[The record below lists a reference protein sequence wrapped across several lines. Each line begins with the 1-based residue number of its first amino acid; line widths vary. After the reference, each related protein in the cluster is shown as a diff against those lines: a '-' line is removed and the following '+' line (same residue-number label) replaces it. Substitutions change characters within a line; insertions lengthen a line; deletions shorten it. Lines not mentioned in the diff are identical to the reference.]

1 VSASVAGVAHA
12 AAGCSAAD
20 LAAFRNR
27 GFFSGPLIA
36 AVTLNVV
43 VTALQIGAYAGRIAG
58 VRTGRIGT
66 SISLFNFF
74 TLAARLAN
82 LVVTPALG
90 SLADGAASYAT
101 CTGGIPVR
109 FEWQLRAIIAAGTV
123 GAVIGTLLLPTFIML
138 FMRGVYS
145 FERRGSMLQ
154 AALRLFDPWVMLDI
168 VRSVRMPPFRELA
181 TFRPTHLPVKLLV
194 GNTVV
199 TGVYAVG
206 VVASFYASVIDLN
219 ARTTA
224 TGLSGLVNGV
234 GTVAFSFFVD
244 PTTAYITDQ
253 AVKGER
259 SPQEVRTMV
268 FWLSATA
275 ILGWVLSQLIL
286 IPGAYFIAAGANV
299 FHPRP

>member
-1 VSASVAGVAHA
+1 MSVAHVAHA
-12 AAGCSAAD
+12 AAGCSPAE
-20 LAAFRNR
+20 LARYGAR
-27 GFFSGPLIA
+27 GFFSVPLVS
-36 AVTLNVV
+36 AVLLNVV

-90 SLADGAASYAT
+90 SLADGAASYAG
-101 CTGGIPVR
+101 CTGTIPGR
-109 FEWQLRAIIAAGTV
+109 FEWQLRAIIGAGTV
-123 GAVIGTLLLPTFIML
+123 GAILGTLLLPTFILL
-138 FMRGVYS
+138 FMRGVYA

-154 AALRLFDPWVMLDI
+154 AALRLFDPRVMFQVL
-168 VRSVRMPPFRELA
+168 RSVRLPPFGELA
-181 TFRPTHLPVKLLV
+181 SFRPTNLPLKLLL
-194 GNTVV
+194 GNVAV
-199 TGVYAVG
+199 TAVYAVG
-206 VVASFYASVIDLN
+206 VVASFYASVIDLD

-224 TGLSGLVNGV
+224 TGLSGLVNGF

-259 SPQEVRTMV
+259 SPQDVRTMV
-268 FWLSATA
+268 FWLAVTA
-275 ILGWVLSQLIL
+275 ILGWLVSQLIL
-286 IPGAYFIAAGANV
+286 IPGAYFIAAGAHV
-299 FHPRP
+299 FHPHA

>member
-1 VSASVAGVAHA
+1 MNAAH

-20 LAAFRNR
+20 LSALAKLTFY
-27 GFFSGPLIA
+27 SGPLVV
-36 AVTLNVV
+36 AVALNVF

-74 TLAARLAN
+74 MLASRLAN
-82 LVVTPALG
+82 LVVVPALG
-90 SLADGAASYAT
+90 SLADSAAHAAE
-101 CTGGIPVR
+101 CTGKVPAH
-109 FEWQLRAIIAAGTV
+109 FEWQMRAIIGGGMLGAAL
-123 GAVIGTLLLPTFIML
+123 GTLLLPTFIML

-145 FERRGSMLQ
+145 FERSGSMPH
-154 AALRLFDPWVMLDI
+154 AALRLLDPRVMLDV
-168 VRSVRMPPFRELA
+168 VRSVRLPPLGELRS
-181 TFRPTHLPVKLLV
+181 FSPRGLPVKLLI
-194 GNTVV
+194 GNVVV

-206 VVASFYASVIDLN
+206 VVAAFYASVIDLD

-224 TGLSGLVNGV
+224 TGLSGLVNGI

-259 SPQEVRTMV
+259 SPNDVKRMV
-268 FWLSATA
+268 FWLAVTA
-275 ILGWVLSQLIL
+275 VLGWVLSQLIL
-286 IPGAYFIAAGANV
+286 VPGALLIAAGAHV
-299 FHPRP
+299 FHHAR

>member
-1 VSASVAGVAHA
+1 VTVAHV

-27 GFFSGPLIA
+27 GFFSGSLIA
-36 AVTLNVV
+36 AVALNVV

-74 TLAARLAN
+74 TLASRLAN

-101 CTGGIPVR
+101 CTGSVPVR
-109 FEWQLRAIIAAGTV
+109 FEWQLRAIIGAGTV
-123 GAVIGTLLLPTFIML
+123 GAVVGTLLLPTFILL
-138 FMRGVYS
+138 FMRGVYA
-145 FERRGSMLQ
+145 FERRGSMLR
-154 AALRLFDPWVMLDI
+154 AMLRLFDPRVLLD
-168 VRSVRMPPFRELA
+168 VARSVRLPPFGQLR
-181 TFRPTHLPVKLLV
+181 TFKPTHLPVKLLV
-194 GNTVV
+194 GNVLV

-206 VVASFYASVIDLN
+206 VVASFYASVLALD

-224 TGLSGLVNGV
+224 TGLSGLVNGF

-259 SPQEVRTMV
+259 SPDDVRTMV
-268 FWLSATA
+268 FWLAVTA
-275 ILGWVLSQLIL
+275 ILGWIVSQAIL
-286 IPGAYFIAAGANV
+286 IPGAYFIAAGAHV
-299 FHPRP
+299 FHHS

>member
-1 VSASVAGVAHA
+1 MSAALAAH

-20 LAAFRNR
+20 LASYRNR
-27 GFFSGPLIA
+27 GFFSTPLVAA
-36 AVTLNVV
+36 AVLNVA

-58 VRTGRIGT
+58 VRTGRVGT

-90 SLADGAASYAT
+90 SLADGAATYAG
-101 CTGGIPVR
+101 CTGVIPAR

-123 GAVIGTLLLPTFIML
+123 GAVVGTLLLPTFIML
-138 FMRGVYS
+138 FMRGVYA
-145 FERRGSMLQ
+145 FERRGSMLR
-154 AALRLFDPWVMLDI
+154 ASLRLFDPRVVLEV
-168 VRSVRMPPFRELA
+168 VRSVRLPPLRELGS
-181 TFRPTHLPVKLLV
+181 FRPTRLPLKLLI
-194 GNTVV
+194 GNVAV

-206 VVASFYASVIDLN
+206 VVASFYGSVIDLD

-224 TGLSGLVNGV
+224 TGLSGLVNGI

-259 SPQEVRTMV
+259 SPEDVRTMV
-268 FWLSATA
+268 FWLAVTA
-275 ILGWVLSQLIL
+275 ILGWIVSQAIL
-286 IPGAYFIAAGANV
+286 IPGAYFIAAGAHV
-299 FHPRP
+299 FHPHA

>member
-1 VSASVAGVAHA
+1 VSVAHVAHA
-12 AAGCSAAD
+12 AMGCSAAE

-27 GFFSGPLIA
+27 GFFSAPLIA
-36 AVTLNVV
+36 AVALNVV

-90 SLADGAASYAT
+90 SLADGAASYAA
-101 CTGGIPVR
+101 CTGTIPGR
-109 FEWQLRAIIAAGTV
+109 FEWQLRAIIGAGTV
-123 GAVIGTLLLPTFIML
+123 GAILGALLLPVFIML
-138 FMRGVYS
+138 FVRGVYA

-154 AALRLFDPWVMLDI
+154 AALRLFDPRVLYDI
-168 VRSVRMPPFRELA
+168 ARSVRWPPLGELA
-181 TFRPTHLPVKLLV
+181 SFRPTGLPVKLLV
-194 GNTVV
+194 GNVTV
-199 TGVYAVG
+199 TAVYAVG
-206 VVASFYASVIDLN
+206 VVASFYGSVIDLD

-224 TGLSGLVNGV
+224 VGLSGLVNGF

-259 SPQEVRTMV
+259 SPQDVRTMV
-268 FWLSATA
+268 FWLAVTA
-275 ILGWVLSQLIL
+275 ILGWIVSQLIL
-286 IPGAYFIAAGANV
+286 IPGAYFIAIGAHI
-299 FHPRP
+299 FHPHA

>member
-1 VSASVAGVAHA
+1 VNLAHVAHA
-12 AAGCSAAD
+12 AAGCSTAD
-20 LAAFRNR
+20 LQTFRNR
-27 GFFSGPLIA
+27 GFFTGSLIA
-36 AVTLNVV
+36 AVVLNVV

-90 SLADGAASYAT
+90 SLADGAAAYAT
-101 CTGGIPVR
+101 CTGTIPVR
-109 FEWQLRAIIAAGTV
+109 FEWQLRAIVAAGAV
-123 GAVIGTLLLPTFIML
+123 GALIGTLLLPTFILL
-138 FMRGVYS
+138 FMRGVYA
-145 FERRGSMLQ
+145 FERRGSMLR
-154 AALRLFDPWVMLDI
+154 AALRLFDPRVLLDV
-168 VRSVRMPPFRELA
+168 VRSVKLPPLGELR
-181 TFRPTHLPVKLLV
+181 TFRPTNLPLKLLV
-194 GNTVV
+194 GNVAV

-206 VVASFYASVIDLN
+206 VVASFYGSVIDLD

-224 TGLSGLVNGV
+224 TGLSGLVNGL

-259 SPQEVRTMV
+259 SSDDVRTMV
-268 FWLSATA
+268 FWLAVTA
-275 ILGWVLSQLIL
+275 ILGWILSQIIL
-286 IPGAYFIAAGANV
+286 IPSAYFIAAGAHV
-299 FHPRP
+299 FHPHA

>member
-1 VSASVAGVAHA
+1 MSAALVAH

-20 LAAFRNR
+20 LASYRNR
-27 GFFSGPLIA
+27 GFFTTPLIA
-36 AVTLNVV
+36 AATLNVA

-58 VRTGRIGT
+58 VRTGRVGT

-90 SLADGAASYAT
+90 SLADGAATYAG
-101 CTGGIPVR
+101 CTGVIPAR

-123 GAVIGTLLLPTFIML
+123 GAVVGTLLLPTFIML
-138 FMRGVYS
+138 GVYA
-145 FERRGSMLQ
+145 FEKRGSMLR
-154 AALRLFDPWVMLDI
+154 ASLRLFDPRVVLDI
-168 VRSVRMPPFRELA
+168 VRSVRLPPFSELGS
-181 TFRPTHLPVKLLV
+181 FRPSRLPLKLLI
-194 GNTVV
+194 GNVAV

-206 VVASFYASVIDLN
+206 VVASFYGSVIDLD

-224 TGLSGLVNGV
+224 TGLSGLVNGI

-259 SPQEVRTMV
+259 SPEDVRTMV
-268 FWLSATA
+268 FWLSVTA
-275 ILGWVLSQLIL
+275 VLGWILSQAIL
-286 IPGAYFIAAGANV
+286 IPGAYFIAAGAHV
-299 FHPRP
+299 FHPHA

>member
-1 VSASVAGVAHA
+1 MSAVAHA
-12 AAGCSAAD
+12 AAGCSTAD

-27 GFFSGPLIA
+27 GFFSGSLIA
-36 AVTLNVV
+36 AVVLNVA

-90 SLADGAASYAT
+90 SLADGAAAYAT
-101 CTGGIPVR
+101 CTGSSPGR
-109 FEWQLRAIIAAGTV
+109 FEWQLRAIIGAGTL
-123 GAVIGTLLLPTFIML
+123 GAVLGTLLLPTFIML
-138 FMRGVYS
+138 FMRGVYA

-154 AALRLFDPWVMLDI
+154 AALRLFHPRVMLDI
-168 VRSVRMPPFRELA
+168 VRSVKMPPFGEIA
-181 TFRPTHLPVKLLV
+181 SFRPTHLPMKLLV
-194 GNTVV
+194 GNVLV

-206 VVASFYASVIDLN
+206 VVASFYASVLDLS

-224 TGLSGLVNGV
+224 TGLSGLVNGF
-234 GTVAFSFFVD
+234 GTVCFSFFVD

-259 SPQEVRTMV
+259 SPDEVRTMV
-268 FWLSATA
+268 FWLAVTA
-275 ILGWVLSQLIL
+275 ILGWLLSQLIL

-299 FHPRP
+299 FHPHP

>member
-1 VSASVAGVAHA
+1 MIAAHVAHA
-12 AAGCSAAD
+12 AAGCSSNE
-20 LAAFRNR
+20 LAAYRAR
-27 GFFSGPLIA
+27 GFFSGPLVA
-36 AVTLNVV
+36 AVALNVV

-101 CTGGIPVR
+101 CTGTIPVR
-109 FEWQLRAIIAAGTV
+109 FEWQLRAIVAAGAV
-123 GAVIGTLLLPTFIML
+123 GATIGTLLLPTFIML
-138 FMRGVYS
+138 FMRGVYA

-154 AALRLFDPWVMLDI
+154 AALRLFDPRVLVDI
-168 VRSVRMPPFRELA
+168 VRSVRLPPLGEIRRFA
-181 TFRPTHLPVKLLV
+181 PTGLPVKLLV
-194 GNTVV
+194 GNVAV

-206 VVASFYASVIDLN
+206 VVASFYGSVIDLD

-224 TGLSGLVNGV
+224 TGLSGLVNGI

-259 SPQEVRTMV
+259 SPDDVRRMV
-268 FWLSATA
+268 FWLSVTA
-275 ILGWVLSQLIL
+275 IVGWILSQAIL
-286 IPGAYFIAAGANV
+286 IPSAYFIAAGAHL
-299 FHPRP
+299 FHPHA

>member
-1 VSASVAGVAHA
+1 VIAHVAHA
-12 AAGCSAAD
+12 AAGCSAGE
-20 LAAFRNR
+20 LAAYRAR
-27 GFFSGPLIA
+27 SFFSGPLVA

-74 TLAARLAN
+74 TLASRLAN

-101 CTGGIPVR
+101 CTGTIPGR
-109 FEWQLRAIIAAGTV
+109 FEWQLRAIIGAGTI
-123 GAVIGTLLLPTFIML
+123 GAVVGTLLLPTFIML
-138 FMRGVYS
+138 FMRGVYA

-154 AALRLFDPWVMLDI
+154 AALRLFDPRVLLDI
-168 VRSVRMPPFRELA
+168 VRSVRVPPFREIA
-181 TFRPTHLPVKLLV
+181 SFRPTSLPAKLLV
-194 GNTVV
+194 GNAVV

-206 VVASFYASVIDLN
+206 VVASFYASVIDLG

-224 TGLSGLVNGV
+224 TGLSGLVNGF
-234 GTVAFSFFVD
+234 GTVCFSFFVD

-259 SPQEVRTMV
+259 SPEDVRTMV
-268 FWLSATA
+268 FWLAVTA
-275 ILGWVLSQLIL
+275 ILGWILSQAIL

-299 FHPRP
+299 FHPHP

>member
-1 VSASVAGVAHA
+1 VSVAHVAHA
-12 AAGCSAAD
+12 AAGCSVAELD
-20 LAAFRNR
+20 AFRNR

-36 AVTLNVV
+36 ALSLNVV

-58 VRTGRIGT
+58 VRTGRVGT

-101 CTGGIPVR
+101 CTGAIPIR
-109 FEWQLRAIIAAGTV
+109 FEWQLRAIIGAGAL
-123 GAVIGTLLLPTFIML
+123 GALVGTLLLPTFILL
-138 FMRGVYS
+138 FMRGVYA
-145 FERRGSMLQ
+145 FERRGSMLR
-154 AALRLFDPWVMLDI
+154 AMLRLFDPRVL
-168 VRSVRMPPFRELA
+168 VAVARSVRLPPLREIG
-181 TFRPTHLPVKLLV
+181 TFRPSRLPLKLLV
-194 GNTVV
+194 GNVIV

-206 VVASFYASVIDLN
+206 VVASFYASVIDLD

-253 AVKGER
+253 AAKGER
-259 SPQEVRTMV
+259 SPDDVRTMV
-268 FWLSATA
+268 FWLAVTA
-275 ILGWVLSQLIL
+275 ILGWILSQLIF
-286 IPGAYFIAAGANV
+286 IPGAYFIAAGAHV

>member
-1 VSASVAGVAHA
+1 MSAALVAH

-20 LAAFRNR
+20 LASYRNR
-27 GFFSGPLIA
+27 GFFTTPLIA
-36 AVTLNVV
+36 AATLNIA

-58 VRTGRIGT
+58 VRTGRVGT

-90 SLADGAASYAT
+90 SLADGAASYAG
-101 CTGGIPVR
+101 CTGVIPAR

-123 GAVIGTLLLPTFIML
+123 GAVVGTLLLPTFIML
-138 FMRGVYS
+138 FMRGVYA
-145 FERRGSMLQ
+145 FEKRGSMLR
-154 AALRLFDPWVMLDI
+154 ASLRLFDPRVVLDI
-168 VRSVRMPPFRELA
+168 VRSVRPPPFAELGS
-181 TFRPTHLPVKLLV
+181 FRPTRLPLKLLV
-194 GNTVV
+194 GNVAV

-206 VVASFYASVIDLN
+206 VVASFYGSVIDLD

-224 TGLSGLVNGV
+224 TGLSGLVNGI

-259 SPQEVRTMV
+259 SPEDVRTMV
-268 FWLSATA
+268 FWLSVTA
-275 ILGWVLSQLIL
+275 ILGWILSQAIL
-286 IPGAYFIAAGANV
+286 IPGAYFIAAGAHV
-299 FHPRP
+299 FHPHA

>member
-1 VSASVAGVAHA
+1 VNAAH
-12 AAGCSAAD
+12 AGCSAAD
-20 LAAFRNR
+20 VSAL
-27 GFFSGPLIA
+27 GKLTFFSGPLVIA
-36 AVTLNVV
+36 VVLNVF

-74 TLAARLAN
+74 TLASRLAN
-82 LVVTPALG
+82 LVVAPALG
-90 SLADGAASYAT
+90 SLADSAAHAAD
-101 CTGGIPVR
+101 CTGRIPAH
-109 FEWQLRAIIAAGTV
+109 FEWQLRAIIAGGML
-123 GAVIGTLLLPTFIML
+123 GAVLGTLLLPTFIML

-145 FERRGSMLQ
+145 FERTGSMLR
-154 AALRLFDPWVMLDI
+154 AALRLFDPRVVFDVI
-168 VRSVRMPPFRELA
+168 RSVRMPPLRELR
-181 TFRPTHLPVKLLV
+181 TFSPRGLPLKLLV
-194 GNTVV
+194 GNVIV

-206 VVASFYASVIDLN
+206 VVASFYASVLDLD

-259 SPQEVRTMV
+259 SPDEVKRMV
-268 FWLSATA
+268 FWLAMTA
-275 ILGWVLSQLIL
+275 IIGWFLSQLIL
-286 IPGAYFIAAGANV
+286 IPGALLIAAGAHV
-299 FHPRP
+299 FHHAR